1 MKEILSK
8 LFSFLKYLLLIGSFG
23 LVLFGIMTTYSRLDK
38 SLSEAVEVFIPFG
51 FVLVVFLINIIVKSK
66 TIGKNLLFNFVSCLV
81 FSVTILIC
89 LRAMFDKGMLLYY
102 KYGLNF
108 NSAYFADNLSVI
120 EFMLYLVGGANIV
133 LLLVE
138 LLNNKKDKDVVVE
151 KKAKVLVKDDDEDD
165 KESKKVEPKK
175 RSRRSE

>member
-8 LFSFLKYLLLIGSFG
+8 LFSFLKYILLVVAFG

-38 SLSEAVEVFIPFG
+38 SLSEAVEVFIPFA
-51 FVLVVFLINIIVKSK
+51 FVLVVFLINIITRSK
-66 TIGKNLLFNFVSCLV
+66 TISQNLLFNFVSCLV

-102 KYGLNF
+102 KYGLKF
-108 NSAYFADNLSVI
+108 NPAYFADNLSVI
-120 EFMLYLVGGANIV
+120 EFMLYLLGGSDIV

-138 LLNNKKDKDVVVE
+138 LLSKRNDKSVVSE
-151 KKAKVLVKDDDEDD
+151 KKEKVVFKEEND
-165 KESKKVEPKK
+165 KEEEKVESKKTK
-175 RSRRSE
+175 RQSE